1 MSTNNSNSPLA
12 GREIIVEFIELGK
25 AVRVAAIDAASG
37 EEVVIQAG
45 IKTPRSEMERVVLS
59 KLALKLGKL
68 GLTSE
73 SKRPGDKPGRGIK
86 I

>member
-1 MSTNNSNSPLA
+1 MSANTSNSPLA

-25 AVRVAAIDAASG
+25 AVRVAAIDALTG

-45 IKTPRSEMERVVLS
+45 IKTPRSEMERVVLA
-59 KLALKLGKL
+59 KLARRL

-86 I
+86 V

>member
-1 MSTNNSNSPLA
+1 VSANTSNSPLA

-25 AVRVAAIDAASG
+25 AVRVAAIDAQTG

-45 IKTPRSEMERVVLS
+45 IKTPRSEMERVVLA
-59 KLALKLGKL
+59 KLARRL

-86 I
+86 V

>member
-1 MSTNNSNSPLA
+1 MSANTLNSPLA

-25 AVRVAAIDAASG
+25 AVRVAAIDAQTG

-45 IKTPRSEMERVVLS
+45 IKTPRSEMERVVLA
-59 KLALKLGKL
+59 KLARRL

-86 I
+86 V

>member
-1 MSTNNSNSPLA
+1 VSANTSNSPLA

-25 AVRVAAIDAASG
+25 AVRVAAIDALTG

-45 IKTPRSEMERVVLS
+45 IKTPRSEMERVVLA
-59 KLALKLGKL
+59 KLARRL

-86 I
+86 V

>member
-25 AVRVAAIDAASG
+25 AVRVAAIDAATG

-45 IKTPRSEMERVVLS
+45 IKTPRSEMERVVLA

-68 GLTSE
+68 GLTPE